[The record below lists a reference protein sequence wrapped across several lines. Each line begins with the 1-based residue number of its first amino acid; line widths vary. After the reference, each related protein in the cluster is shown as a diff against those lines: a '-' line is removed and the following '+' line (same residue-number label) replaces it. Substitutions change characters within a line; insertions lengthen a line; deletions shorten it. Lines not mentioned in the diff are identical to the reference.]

1 MPAQERATILVAE
14 DNERL
19 RSLLTAL
26 LELEGHRVL
35 EAADGV
41 RMVRLLVEEPVDA
54 LILDVRF
61 GADDGVALGRELRQD
76 LPRLPIALI
85 SGDSS
90 AAEAVTRAA
99 GVTDLFLSKPFTL
112 ADLRST
118 VEELLERGTR
128 SRKD

>member
-1 MPAQERATILVAE
+1 MAAQERATILVAE
-14 DNERL
+14 DDERL

-26 LELEGHRVL
+26 LQLEGYRVL

-61 GADDGVALGRELRQD
+61 GADDGVALGRELRHE

-90 AAEAVTRAA
+90 GSEAVSRAG

-112 ADLRST
+112 AELRST
-118 VEELLERGTR
+118 VEELLERRTR
-128 SRKD
+128 

>member
-1 MPAQERATILVAE
+1 VDGGMAAQERATILVAE

-19 RSLLTAL
+19 RSLLTSL
-26 LELEGHRVL
+26 LELEGYRVL

-41 RMVRLLVEEPVDA
+41 RMDRLLVEQEVDA

-61 GADDGVALGRELRQD
+61 GSDDGIGLGRELREE

-85 SGDSS
+85 NGDSS
-90 AAEAVTRAA
+90 AAETVTRAA

-112 ADLRST
+112 AELRRT
-118 VEELLERGTR
+118 VEELLERRTR
-128 SRKD
+128 